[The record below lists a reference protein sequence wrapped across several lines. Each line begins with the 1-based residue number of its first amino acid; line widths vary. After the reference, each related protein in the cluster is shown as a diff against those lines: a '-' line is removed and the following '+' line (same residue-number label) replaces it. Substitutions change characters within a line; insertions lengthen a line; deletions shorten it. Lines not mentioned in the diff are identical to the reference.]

1 MVASE
6 PLTHDRSRWLEVAE
20 YAMLVAR
27 PSGENGALDVETLEL
42 DL

>member
-1 MVASE
+1 MIASE
-6 PLTHDRSRWLEVAE
+6 PLTHDRSRWLEVPE

-27 PSGENGALDVETLEL
+27 PGPSGLSTETLEL